1 MQAPMRG
8 VASCWVVVVVVT
20 GLACAPAPPTPD
32 AGPAWWDA
40 ALAPC
45 VALRG
50 AEPATVD
57 DVLALLNR
65 LPQPATLP
73 CFVAALPRPLRV
85 VATTSQLSAQ
95 PAQDAQSPRVFAVF
109 PKLVLGVVPEGSSAK
124 LLELAEY
131 VTETR
136 SLKGELVFPLPTPVT
151 RKDAFEHLAFQP
163 TASRCGLC
171 HRDEARVGTETGT
184 YVSEALRHEANTDV
198 PLAALQALVAACEA
212 TPTTPRC
219 LTLAGLVAAGP
230 ATQAAFPTSF
240 QRFFP

>member
-1 MQAPMRG
+1 MRAWFLFLLVLFG
-8 VASCWVVVVVVT
+8 CGPVT
-20 GLACAPAPPTPD
+20 KPQD

-50 AEPATVD
+50 AAPATVD
-57 DVLALLNR
+57 DVLSLLNR
-65 LPQPATLP
+65 LPQPATVP
-73 CFVAALPRPLRV
+73 CFVAALPRPLTV
-85 VATTSQLSAQ
+85 IATTSQLSAQ
-95 PAQDAQSPRVFAVF
+95 PPPDAGSPRVFAVF
-109 PKLVLGVVPEGSSAK
+109 PKLILSVVPEGPSAK

-136 SLKGELVFPLPTPVT
+136 SVKGELVFPLPSPVT

-171 HRDEARVGTETGT
+171 HRDETRVGTEVGA
-184 YVSEALRHEANTDV
+184 YVSEALRHEPNTDV
-198 PLAALQALVAACEA
+198 PLATLQALLAACA
-212 TPTTPRC
+212 QTPDTPRC
-219 LTLAGLVAAGP
+219 LTFAGLVGAGP
-230 ATQAAFPTSF
+230 VLQGTFPTTF